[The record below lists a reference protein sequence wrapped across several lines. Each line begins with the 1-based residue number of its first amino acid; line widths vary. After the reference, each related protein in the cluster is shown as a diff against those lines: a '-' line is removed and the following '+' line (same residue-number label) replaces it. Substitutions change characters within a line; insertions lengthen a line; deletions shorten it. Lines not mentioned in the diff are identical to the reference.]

1 MNRLLFGNNLKWL
14 RDLTEDKPESAARC
28 SPQFCLGL
36 VKSRGRSG
44 IWGVVLI
51 RKASYR
57 MGDINLKADVS
68 AEFTAVM
75 FLAFLF
81 VSRIEIFCLSVVFV
95 EEEIED
101 DD

>member
-1 MNRLLFGNNLKWL
+1 
-14 RDLTEDKPESAARC
+14 
-28 SPQFCLGL
+28 
-36 VKSRGRSG
+36 
-44 IWGVVLI
+44 
-51 RKASYR
+51 